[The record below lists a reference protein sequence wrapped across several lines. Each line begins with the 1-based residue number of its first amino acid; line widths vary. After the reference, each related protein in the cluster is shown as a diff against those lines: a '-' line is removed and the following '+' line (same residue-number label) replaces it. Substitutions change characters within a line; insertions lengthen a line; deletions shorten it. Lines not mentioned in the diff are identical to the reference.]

1 MYPLGKT
8 ISLGVAGAL
17 LSLGCGAS
25 IPPQTQQV
33 VEVESANRSAAELG
47 ARTDPR
53 AQLHLKLAEEQL
65 QQAKMALEDDDS
77 EAADMLLARAK
88 ADAELALALS
98 HDAAAT
104 REAEK
109 AKAQNAKT
117 MPQIGAVK

>member
-8 ISLGVAGAL
+8 LATGVAGVL

-33 VEVESANRSAAELG
+33 VDVESANRSAAELG

-65 QQAKMALEDDDS
+65 QQAKTALEDDDI

-88 ADAELALALS
+88 ADAELAVALS
-98 HDAAAT
+98 HDAVAT
-104 REAEK
+104 KEAK
-109 AKAQNAKT
+109 KAQSEISKT
-117 MPQIGAVK
+117 TQTGAGQ